1 MDKDTGQRRISSL
14 DDFVRA
20 YERMAADVERV
31 VAQYPP
37 EMREELRVHAQE
49 QLRLR
54 LQEMWREHQRRQAM
68 LS

>member
-1 MDKDTGQRRISSL
+1 MDKDTGQRQVSSL
-14 DDFVRA
+14 DDFARA